1 MPVAV
6 ALWGVAALF
15 AVAVLAVLIHRTG
28 VAGRLIYLLCLVAC
42 LANLGVAGMQLLAG
56 AGAGY
61 ITGQVFNVNG
71 GLYM

>member
-1 MPVAV
+1 MIV
-6 ALWGVAALF
+6 F
-15 AVAVLAVLIHRTG
+15 
-28 VAGRLIYLLCLVAC
+28 
-42 LANLGVAGMQLLAG
+42 LAG